1 MSNAFYIALDGL
13 DGSGKSS
20 QLKLLARALAAGG
33 IGCVN
38 IREPGGTDVGLK
50 IREILLTGAADKLD
64 PVGEALLFSA
74 DRRQTMLKVTKPA
87 LDAGQWVLS
96 DRSFLTT
103 TVFQGYGRG
112 LSLELLDTLHRI
124 AVEEVRPHVQVIL
137 DLPVEVGLSRKG
149 VQFEA
154 GLDESRFESLG
165 LAFHQ
170 RVRQGYHA
178 EAAKDG
184 HILIVD
190 ANADLPTVHARIVD
204 ALNRKLGT
212 DLVALTAGEILA

>member
-1 MSNAFYIALDGL
+1 MTQAYYIALDGL

-20 QLKLLARALAAGG
+20 QLKLLARALAAAGAP
-33 IGCVN
+33 CVA
-38 IREPGGTDVGLK
+38 IREPGGTEVGIK

-64 PVGEALLFSA
+64 SVGEALLFSA
-74 DRRQTMLKVTKPA
+74 DRRQTMLTVTKPA
-87 LDAGQWVLS
+87 LAAGTWVLS

-112 LSLELLDTLHRI
+112 LPLELLETLHRI
-124 AVEEVRPHVQVIL
+124 AVEDVRPHVQVIL

-149 VQFEA
+149 VQIEA

-170 RVRQGYHA
+170 RVREGYHA

-184 HILIVD
+184 HIVIVD
-190 ANADLPTVHARIVD
+190 ANADLPTVHGRIVA
-204 ALNRKLGT
+204 ALNAKLGST
-212 DLVALTAGEILA
+212 LVPLTAAEILA